1 MARLPIESGS
11 SKSTLTP
18 AQVKQEAAAV
28 SAKAALASAANK
40 AKKSPTPANVA
51 AVKQAF
57 TAAQAAPSLASTS
70 AKTPIKNLNDIK
82 ANAATDS
89 ANLTKIIT
97 EAQTAAKEAD
107 TAVQEARIA
116 AEAAAKV
123 PANTFPKVGTLLRY
137 EAGSEV
143 GTRIPVYADGVGGEF
158 MGEES
163 INPVVPGSTGF
174 EKGTNVTLARN
185 TFANSIALVFGET
198 EATQPWVGEIYDL
211 MQGYLNTGSTVEEAQ
226 NLALREAKNKGVA
239 SKFTQRFSAV
249 FKLQDRLNA
258 GETVQVP
265 SISDYIKS
273 EQQLGDV
280 FRSVGLADLA
290 TQEIA
295 AKVLGDANKS
305 VSEATALI
313 RDVFNAID
321 NAPEALKQDLQVLA
335 PGVDRTSIAKA
346 LLLGK
351 QGADALM
358 KQVNTISQVSAAK
371 SQGVTISSAVGAD
384 LAAGGAQYDTS
395 LGKFATVKQL
405 ERGQQLGRMSNIDFT
420 QQEAIASAFGSSAA
434 ADEKIRKIYE
444 EEKNRFAAQSGR
456 LESQKRAAA
465 EYF

>member
-1 MARLPIESGS
+1 MPSKDALNDARL
-11 SKSTLTP
+11 
-18 AQVKQEAAAV
+18 AAAAAAAPLDVAGMRYQAQAPKTAAATPSNFTYGQNTAPAYVAPTLAELEKQSSDSLKASIEENKKADELV
-28 SAKAALASAANK
+28 SEGDRLVAEAKKAAEDA
-40 AKKSPTPANVA
+40 AKK
-51 AVKQAF
+51 
-57 TAAQAAPSLASTS
+57 
-70 AKTPIKNLNDIK
+70 D
-82 ANAATDS
+82 
-89 ANLTKIIT
+89 
-97 EAQTAAKEAD
+97 
-107 TAVQEARIA
+107 
-116 AEAAAKV
+116 
-123 PANTFPKVGTLLRY
+123 FPKVGTLLRY
-137 EAGSEV
+137 DAGSEI

-185 TFANSIALVFGET
+185 TFANSIALAFGET

-265 SISDYIKS
+265 SIADYVKS

-280 FRSVGLADLA
+280 LRIVGLGDLA
-290 TQEIA
+290 TQEIS
-295 AKVLGDANKS
+295 AKILGDANKS

-313 RDVFNAID
+313 QDVFGAID
-321 NAPEALKQDLQVLA
+321 NAPEALKRDLQVLA

-371 SQGVTISSAVGAD
+371 TQGVTISSAVGAD
-384 LAAGGAQYDTS
+384 LAAGGETYGTS

-420 QQEAIASAFGSSAA
+420 QQEAIDSAFGSSAA

-444 EEKNRFAAQSGR
+444 EERNRFSAQSGR
-456 LESQKRAAA
+456 LPSQNRSKD
-465 EYF
+465 F

>member
-1 MARLPIESGS
+1 MAIAPGEGI
-11 SKSTLTP
+11 SK
-18 AQVKQEAAAV
+18 AQ
-28 SAKAALASAANK
+28 
-40 AKKSPTPANVA
+40 
-51 AVKQAF
+51 
-57 TAAQAAPSLASTS
+57 
-70 AKTPIKNLNDIK
+70 
-82 ANAATDS
+82 ANAATI
-89 ANLTKIIT
+89 AAQKAAAAKAAAAKAAPKPTAPKVT
-97 EAQTAAKEAD
+97 PPTAQTPYNPLSGQVPAYVPPTLAQLEKQSSDATAASTAAAKEAEAAGKAGD
-107 TAVQEARIA
+107 AAV
-116 AEAAAKV
+116 AEAKKLAEEAAKV

-137 EAGSEV
+137 DAGSEV

-158 MGEES
+158 MGEPS

-226 NLALREAKNKGVA
+226 NLALREAKSKGVA

-265 SISDYIKS
+265 SIADYVQS
-273 EQQLGDV
+273 EQALGDV
-280 FRSVGLADLA
+280 FRAAGLGDLA

-305 VSEATALI
+305 VAEATAI
-313 RDVFNAID
+313 ISNVFDAID

-351 QGADALM
+351 DGATALM

-371 SQGVTISSAVGAD
+371 TQDVTISSAVGAD
-384 LAAGGAQYDTS
+384 LAAGGAQYGTS

-420 QQEAIASAFGSSAA
+420 QQEAIDSAFGSSAA

-444 EEKNRFAAQSGR
+444 EERNRFSAQSGR
-456 LESQKRAAA
+456 LPSQNRSKD
-465 EYF
+465 F

>member
-28 SAKAALASAANK
+28 SAKAALTSAANT

-70 AKTPIKNLNDIK
+70 AKTAITTLNDIK

-89 ANLTKIIT
+89 ANLTKIIA

-107 TAVQEARIA
+107 TAVEEARIA

-123 PANTFPKVGTLLRY
+123 PVNTFPKVGTLLRY

-185 TFANSIALVFGET
+185 TFANTIALVFGET
-198 EATQPWVGEIYDL
+198 EATQPWVNEVYDL

-226 NLALREAKNKGVA
+226 NLALREAKAKGVA
-239 SKFTQRFSAV
+239 SKFVQRFNAV

-290 TQEIA
+290 NQEIA

-444 EEKNRFAAQSGR
+444 EEKNRFAGQSGR

>member
-1 MARLPIESGS
+1 MAIAREKGM
-11 SKSTLTP
+11 
-18 AQVKQEAAAV
+18 
-28 SAKAALASAANK
+28 
-40 AKKSPTPANVA
+40 
-51 AVKQAF
+51 
-57 TAAQAAPSLASTS
+57 TAADIAA
-70 AKTPIKNLNDIK
+70 
-82 ANAATDS
+82 ANAAVNQARIS
-89 ANLTKIIT
+89 N
-97 EAQTAAKEAD
+97 TAAAAKAQAPVTMPPNFTYGQNTAPAYVAPTLADLEKQSSEATAAIAAAGKEAEAAGKAGD
-107 TAVQEARIA
+107 TAVEEAKKL
-116 AEAAAKV
+116 AEEAAKV

-158 MGEES
+158 MGEPS
-163 INPVVPGSTGF
+163 PNPVVPGSTGF

-185 TFANSIALVFGET
+185 TFANTIALVFGET
-198 EATQPWVGEIYDL
+198 EATQPWVNEVYDL

-226 NLALREAKNKGVA
+226 NLALREAKAKGVA
-239 SKFTQRFSAV
+239 SKFVQRFSAV

-290 TQEIA
+290 TQEISS
-295 AKVLGDANKS
+295 KILGDANKS

-444 EEKNRFAAQSGR
+444 EEKNRFAGQSGR